1 MRGSGIFF
9 AEKTAIIFT
18 ILLHLTK
25 VYDIMD
31 KVNTNAKTPYIYRK
45 GIQHGKKGN

>member
-25 VYDIMD
+25 VYGIMD
-31 KVNTNAKTPYIYRK
+31 KVNTNAKNTLYIQK
-45 GIQHGKKGN
+45 GYSTWQKR